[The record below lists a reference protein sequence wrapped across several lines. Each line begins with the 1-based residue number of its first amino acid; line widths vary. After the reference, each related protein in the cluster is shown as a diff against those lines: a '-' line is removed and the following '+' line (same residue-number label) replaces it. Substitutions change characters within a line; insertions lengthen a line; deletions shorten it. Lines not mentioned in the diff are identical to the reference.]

1 MNNDNRPINS
11 PKKHMYKRLPFKRNI
26 PIKPPSPSSTS
37 IIFILLKLFLSQL
50 SPLLL
55 LLLLLLFLT
64 LIKDLLLKHDT
75 INTRFQKRAHRRR
88 LAL

>member
-1 MNNDNRPINS
+1 
-11 PKKHMYKRLPFKRNI
+11 MYKQSPLKRNI
-26 PIKPPSPSSTS
+26 PIKPPFPSSTS
-37 IIFILLKLFLSQL
+37 IIVILLKLPLSQL
-50 SPLLL
+50 SP